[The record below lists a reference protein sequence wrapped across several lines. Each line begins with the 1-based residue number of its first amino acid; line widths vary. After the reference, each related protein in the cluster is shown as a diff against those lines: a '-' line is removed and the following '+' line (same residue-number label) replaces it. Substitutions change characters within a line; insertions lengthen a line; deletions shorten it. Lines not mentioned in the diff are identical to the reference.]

1 MQPRK
6 KISLDQRA
14 ACQHDVV
21 IPTLDLANGT
31 GENYKFEALSVPIV
45 PSNLMRLEWSH
56 VNLEIGHTWEG
67 AEFPRCEATAL
78 LMLRD
83 GASRRRQRL
92 DYPFATPT
100 GRLARPR

>member
-1 MQPRK
+1 VQPRK

-56 VNLEIGHTWEG
+56 VNLETSHGCWARIIC
-67 AEFPRCEATAL
+67 A
-78 LMLRD
+78 
-83 GASRRRQRL
+83 
-92 DYPFATPT
+92 DYI
-100 GRLARPR
+100 